1 MPYQID
7 LTGRRALVTGGSR
20 GLGFACARLLG
31 EAGAE
36 VVIVGRTEAEG
47 RRAEAA
53 LTGAGLAARFVA
65 MDVTSEDAVVGT
77 FRDLTAEAGFDI
89 VVNNAGVARHRDTLE
104 ADIGHWNEIIDTNYK
119 GVFLCCR
126 EAIRQMAGHGRGGAI
141 VNVGSISGII
151 SNIPQ
156 NQSVYNYSKA
166 AVHMLTRSLAS
177 EFAGSGIRALA
188 VELAPLRVNAVA
200 PGYVRTDMTKGGL
213 EDPEWGKVWLD
224 MTPMRRVGEPEEI
237 AQAVLFLASDAS
249 SYITGEVLTIDG
261 GYTLR

>member
-7 LTGRRALVTGGSR
+7 LSGRRALVTGGSR
-20 GLGFACARLLG
+20 GIGFACARLLG
-31 EAGAE
+31 QAGAE
-36 VVIVGRTEAEG
+36 VVIVGRTETEG
-47 RRAEAA
+47 RKAEAA
-53 LTGAGLAARFVA
+53 LTEAGITTRFVG
-65 MDVTSEDAVVGT
+65 MDVTNEVSVVTT
-77 FRDLTAEAGFDI
+77 FRDLTVEAGFDI

-119 GVFLCCR
+119 GVFMCCR
-126 EAIRQMAGHGRGGAI
+126 EAIRQMVGRGRGGAI
-141 VNVGSISGII
+141 VNIGSISGII

-156 NQSVYNYSKA
+156 NQSVYNSSKA
-166 AVHMLTRSLAS
+166 AVHMLTKSLAS
-177 EFAGSGIRALA
+177 EFAGSGI
-188 VELAPLRVNAVA
+188 RVNAVA

-213 EDPEWGKVWLD
+213 EHPEWGKVWLD

>member
-7 LTGRRALVTGGSR
+7 LIGRRALVTGGSR
-20 GLGFACARLLG
+20 GIGFACAWLLG

-36 VVIVGRTEAEG
+36 IVIVGRTEAEG
-47 RRAEAA
+47 HKAEAA
-53 LTGAGLAARFVA
+53 LTEAGITARFVA
-65 MDVTSEDAVVGT
+65 MDVTDEEGVVTT
-77 FRDLTAEAGFDI
+77 FRNLTADAGFDI

-126 EAIRQMAGHGRGGAI
+126 EAIRQMVGRGRGGAI
-141 VNVGSISGII
+141 VNIGSISGII

-156 NQSVYNYSKA
+156 NQSVYNSSKA
-166 AVHMLTRSLAS
+166 AVHMLTKSLAS
-177 EFAGSGIRALA
+177 EFAGSGI
-188 VELAPLRVNAVA
+188 RVNAVA

-213 EDPEWGKVWLD
+213 EHPEWGKVWLD
-224 MTPMRRVGEPEEI
+224 MTPMRRVGEPQEI

>member
-7 LTGRRALVTGGSR
+7 LSGRRALVTGGSR
-20 GLGFACARLLG
+20 GIGFACARLLG
-31 EAGAE
+31 QAGAE
-36 VVIVGRTEAEG
+36 VVIVVRTETEG
-47 RRAEAA
+47 RKAEAA
-53 LTGAGLAARFVA
+53 LTEAGIAARFVG
-65 MDVTSEDAVVGT
+65 MDVTNETSVVTT
-77 FRDLTAEAGFDI
+77 FRDLTVDAGFDI
-89 VVNNAGVARHRDTLE
+89 VVNNAGIARHRDTLE
-104 ADIGHWNEIIDTNYK
+104 ADIAHWHEIIDTNYK

-126 EAIRQMAGHGRGGAI
+126 EAIRQMVGRGQGGAI
-141 VNVGSISGII
+141 VNIGSISGII

-156 NQSVYNYSKA
+156 NQSVYNSSKA

-177 EFAGSGIRALA
+177 EFAGSGIR
-188 VELAPLRVNAVA
+188 VNAVA

-213 EDPEWGKVWLD
+213 EHPEWGKVWLD

>member
-7 LTGRRALVTGGSR
+7 LSGRRALVTGGSR
-20 GLGFACARLLG
+20 GIGFACARLLG

-36 VVIVGRTEAEG
+36 VVIAGRTEAEG
-47 RRAEAA
+47 RKAEAA
-53 LTGAGLAARFVA
+53 LTGAGVAARFVA
-65 MDVTSEDAVVGT
+65 MDVTNEISVVTT
-77 FRDLTAEAGFDI
+77 FRDLAAEAGFDI

-126 EAIRQMAGHGRGGAI
+126 EAIRQMAGRGRGGAI

-156 NQSVYNYSKA
+156 NQSVYNSSKA
-166 AVHMLTRSLAS
+166 AVHMLTKSLAS
-177 EFAGSGIRALA
+177 EFAGSGIRI
-188 VELAPLRVNAVA
+188 NAVA

-213 EDPEWGKVWLD
+213 EHPEWGRVWLD